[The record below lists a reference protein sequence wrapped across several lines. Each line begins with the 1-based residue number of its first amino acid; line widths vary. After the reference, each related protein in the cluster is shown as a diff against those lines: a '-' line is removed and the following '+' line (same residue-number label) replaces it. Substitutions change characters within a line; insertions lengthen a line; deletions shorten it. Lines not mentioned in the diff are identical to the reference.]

1 MPLVPTLWRQ
11 RQAVFHEFKTSLDY
25 RASFRASG
33 TYTEKPYLKKKKSNN
48 KT

>member
-25 RASFRASG
+25 RASFGASG
-33 TYTEKPYLKKKKSNN
+33 RYTEKPYLKKSNN
-48 KT
+48 SK